1 MMTTD
6 AALASRTP
14 GADMTNLPT
23 LLTLSRIAAIPV
35 LVLLLYLEVSWV
47 DWLAMLLFVAA
58 AVTDYLDG
66 HFARTWSQTSVIGTI
81 LDPIADKLL
90 VGAVIMLLVALDKI
104 SGTAVLPAL
113 LILLREIMVS
123 GLREFL
129 VPLGAKLL
137 VSPLAKWKTGIQMT
151 ALGFLIV
158 GDSGPWW
165 IPVVLIGDMLLWM
178 AGVLTMITGSDYLR
192 VGLRYIRDMQRPAN
206 AAVAPGWTEKG
217 EMADRETRSRKTA

>member
-1 MMTTD
+1 MPTD
-6 AALASRTP
+6 AALATVTP
-14 GADMTNLPT
+14 RADMTNLPT

-35 LVLLLYLEVSWV
+35 LVGLLYVQEVWV
-47 DWLAMLLFVAA
+47 DWAAMFLFVAA

-66 HFARTWSQTSVIGTI
+66 HFARSWSQTSTIGTI

-90 VGAVIMLLVALDKI
+90 VGAVLMLLVAFDKI
-104 SGTAVLPAL
+104 SGISVLPAL

-158 GDSGPWW
+158 GNSGPWFV
-165 IPVVLIGDMLLWM
+165 PVVLIGDLLLWI
-178 AGVLTMITGSDYLR
+178 AGALTLITGSDYLR
-192 VGLRYIRDMQRPAN
+192 VGLRYIRDAHRPAN
-206 AAVAPGWTEKG
+206 AERHGWNDHG
-217 EMADRETRSRKTA
+217 ESAERDARPRKTA